1 MKILLINPPQD
12 NSVQAGIEDD
22 FIDIIGY
29 YPPLGLMYIATI
41 LNNEGF
47 ETKIIDCVP
56 MNIEYDQLKIII
68 SNYNPHVVGITTYTM
83 SMVDVLLTA
92 NLVKQINTN
101 TIVVLGGH
109 HVQLYPLLSINYD
122 NIDFVLRGEADYTF
136 LELINAIKN
145 EIPIDEFE
153 KIEGIGFKNEQK
165 EFIHPRIAIVQD
177 LNQLPIPDREL
188 LPKQL
193 YQSIVGRNNMVA
205 TVMSSRGCPYKCTF
219 CYTPSKLYRSRTTE
233 NILEEV
239 KYLKNE
245 GYNEVF
251 FFDDLFA
258 LRPKKVIDFARALRE
273 ENIKI
278 DWSFRGRI
286 NTVTK
291 EMIDEAAKSGIHRIQ
306 FGIEAGVDS
315 TLKRIKKGISTDK
328 ISQVIKWCHDA
339 KITTVGNFMIGL
351 PDETEKEIKQTLK
364 FSRKIGLNYAQ
375 YSILVPYPFTEI
387 YTEALERGIIR
398 KDFWL
403 EFSKDPIKNKNNFKV
418 EYWTEHV
425 SEEILFKIIKKS
437 FKRFYFRPVTII
449 NKLKEIKTFQEFW
462 FSVKGAFSVLAFN
475 PKIKS
480 IKNDNSLA

>member
-245 GYNEVF
+245 GYKEVF

-258 LRPKKVIDFARALRE
+258 LRPKKVIDFAKALCE

-291 EMIDEAAKSGIHRIQ
+291 EMIEEAAKSGIHRIQ

-328 ISQVIKWCHDA
+328 ISQVIKWCLKA

-351 PDETEKEIKQTLK
+351 PDETEKEISQTLK
-364 FSRKIGLNYAQ
+364 FSRNIGLNYAQ

-387 YTEALERGIIR
+387 YTEALKRGIIK

-425 SEEILFKIIKKS
+425 SEDFLFKTIKKS
-437 FKRFYFRPVTII
+437 FKLFYFRPLSII
-449 NKLKEIKTFQEFW
+449 NKLKEIKTFQEFL
-462 FSVKGAFSVLAFN
+462 FSIKGALSVFLFN

-480 IKNDNSLA
+480 IKNNNSLT

>member
-1 MKILLINPPQD
+1 MKILLINPPQE
-12 NSVQAGIEDD
+12 NSMQAGIEDD

-41 LNNEGF
+41 LNNQGF

-56 MNIEYDQLKIII
+56 MKVGYNELKNKI
-68 SNYNPHVVGITTYTM
+68 SDFKPDVVGISTYTM
-83 SMVDVLLTA
+83 SMVDVLLTV
-92 NLVKQINTN
+92 NLVKELHKDV
-101 TIVVLGGH
+101 IVVLGGH

-122 NIDFVLRGEADYTF
+122 NVDFILRGEADYTF

-145 EIPIDEFE
+145 QIPIDKFE
-153 KIEGIGFKNEQK
+153 KIEGIGFKNRDK
-165 EFIHPRIAIVQD
+165 EFIHPRIAMVKD
-177 LNQLPIPDREL
+177 LNNLPIPDRTL
-188 LPKQL
+188 LPKDI

-233 NILEEV
+233 NILDEV
-239 KYLKNE
+239 KYLKSQSYKE
-245 GYNEVF
+245 IF

-258 LRPKKVIDFARALRE
+258 LKPSKVIDFSKALRL

-286 NTVTK
+286 NTVTE
-291 EMIDEAAKSGIHRIQ
+291 EMINEAAKSGIHRIQ

-328 ISQVIKWCHDA
+328 ITQAIKWCKKA

-351 PDETEKEIKQTLK
+351 PDETEKEINQTLR
-364 FSRKIGLNYAQ
+364 FSRKVGLNYAQ

-387 YTEALERGIIR
+387 YTEALKRGIIK

-403 EFSKDPIKNKNNFKV
+403 EFSKDPIKNKDNFKV

-425 SEEILFKIIKKS
+425 SEEFLFKTIKKS
-437 FKRFYFRPVTII
+437 FKLFYFRPISII

-462 FSVKGAFSVLAFN
+462 FSVKGAFSVLVFS
-475 PKIKS
+475 PRIKS
-480 IKNDNSLA
+480 IKNDNSLT